1 MAWGNEKHMRETIA
15 LRRGLCADLRK
26 AGRKW
31 REIADKLG
39 YGSPQH
45 ARLDWLR
52 GQNTTAESEAA

>member
-26 AGRKW
+26 AGRTW
-31 REIADKLG
+31 ADIADRLG

-52 GQNTTAESEAA
+52 GQATAESEAA